1 MATAVSGDGVKVK
14 VKLFATLR
22 QDAGWDECEVTL
34 PAGATVSDLLAYLGE
49 LTPGL
54 KLNGRTVYAAVN
66 QQYTHGTQA
75 LVEGDIVAIFPPVS
89 GGMGTQTA

>member
-1 MATAVSGDGVKVK
+1 MTTAANGDGVKVK

-22 QDAGWDECEVTL
+22 QDAGWDERAVTL
-34 PAGATVSDLLAYLGE
+34 PPGATVTDLLTYLGE

-54 KLNGRTVYAAVN
+54 NLNGRTVYAAVN
-66 QQYTHGTQA
+66 QQYTQGTQT

-89 GGMGTQTA
+89 GGAGTGAL